1 MSFLYPTF
9 LFALFALLIPIIIH
23 LFNFRRYK
31 KVLFT
36 NVKFLKEI
44 QEETSSRSKLKHL
57 LVLLARLLALAALIF
72 AFAQPFIPNRL
83 ASQKNV
89 QKSVS
94 IYIDNSF
101 SMDAKSDEL
110 SLLDQAKDKA
120 TDIIKAYN
128 DETEFQILT
137 NDFEGKMQ
145 RLVTKDIALARVAE
159 IQISPKS
166 KKSDEVLSRQEQ
178 ALEVESN
185 AQKEFY
191 YISDF
196 QKNTFD
202 KITDT
207 LHSIHLLPLLAT
219 NTNNVYIDSVW
230 LSSPAQAIGEQ
241 LTVMIRLK
249 NTADE
254 EATRQVVLKIND
266 QVKGNITMTMPAQ
279 GMVVDTL
286 SFSLSEKGWQKGE
299 LSIEDFPITFDDS
312 YYFSFDVN
320 EQMKVLILDQGSGN
334 KYLNTV
340 FLSDNKFSWKNAN
353 VNSIEL
359 DHIAENNIII
369 LSNINTIREDLA
381 EALRTYVN
389 QGGTLFIFPGEN
401 IDKIVLNNF
410 LQTLNCD
417 QLSTWNTVA
426 DEVSSINTNEEEY
439 KDVFVK
445 IDENLDLPKVYK
457 YYTFVGGFTNKIELL
472 RMKNGQGLI
481 NKYKVGNGKVYLS
494 ASPCL
499 ETTTSLPLNAVF
511 IPLIYRTGLLSQ
523 AFVQSHFTI
532 GQDNHIEVSNVS
544 TKGDTDFRLKGT
556 QQELIPEQRNE
567 NGNLILTLGTL
578 INQAGFYELINSENK
593 VESIFAFNYNRAESD
608 LQFMSIE
615 DLKNAITSKN
625 VQIIENPHANIQ
637 DIARSISDGKRLWKY
652 FIIAALLF
660 LLLEIILL
668 RFWK

>member
-57 LVLLARLLALAALIF
+57 LVLLSRLLALAALVL
-72 AFAQPFIPNRL
+72 AFAQPFIPNKF
-83 ASQKNV
+83 ASQSNI
-89 QKSVS
+89 QKTVS
-94 IYIDNSF
+94 IYVDNSF
-101 SMDAKSDEL
+101 SMDAKTDEI
-110 SLLDQAKDKA
+110 SLLDQAKEKA
-120 TDIIKAYN
+120 TEIIKAYN
-128 DETEFQILT
+128 DETQFQVLT

-145 RLVTKDIALARVAE
+145 RLVSKDIALARVAE
-159 IQISPKS
+159 IKISPKT
-166 KKSDEVLSRQEQ
+166 KKSDEVLNRQEQ
-178 ALEVESN
+178 ALEVENN
-185 AQKEFY
+185 AQKEIY

-196 QKNTFD
+196 QKNAFD
-202 KITDT
+202 KISDT
-207 LHSIHLLPLLAT
+207 VNSIHLLPLTAT
-219 NTNNVYIDSVW
+219 STANIYIDSVW
-230 LSSPAQAIGEQ
+230 LSSPAQAIGEN
-241 LTVMIRLK
+241 LSVMIRMK
-249 NTADE
+249 NSSND
-254 EATRQVVLKIND
+254 EATRQILLKVND
-266 QVKGNITMTMPAQ
+266 QVKGNISITIPAQ
-279 GMVVDTL
+279 DMAIDTL
-286 SFSLSEKGWQKGE
+286 SFSVSEKGWQKGE
-299 LSIEDFPITFDDS
+299 LSIEDFPIVFDDI
-312 YYFSFDVN
+312 YNFSFDVN

-340 FLSDNKFSWKNAN
+340 FLGDNKFNWRNENINN
-353 VNSIEL
+353 VDL
-359 DHIAENNIII
+359 DKISENNIII
-369 LSNINTIREDLA
+369 LSNVNTIRENLA

-389 QGGTLFIFPGEN
+389 QGGALFIFPGEN
-401 IDKIVLNNF
+401 IDKIVFNNF

-417 QLSTWNTVA
+417 QLSTWNTIP
-426 DEVSSINTNEEEY
+426 DEVSSININEEEY

-523 AFVQSHFTI
+523 AFVRSHYTI
-532 GQDNHIEVSNVS
+532 GSDNHIEVNNIS
-544 TKGDTDFRLKGT
+544 TKGDTDFKLRGA

-567 NGNLILTLGTL
+567 NGNLILNLGTL
-578 INQAGFYELINSENK
+578 LTQAGFYDLINPEDK
-593 VESIFAFNYNRAESD
+593 VESIFAFNYNRQESN
-608 LQFMSIE
+608 LSFLSID
-615 DLKNAITSKN
+615 DLKNSITSKN
-625 VQIIENPHANIQ
+625 IQIIENPRENLQ
-637 DIARSISDGKRLWKY
+637 DIAQSISDGKRLWKY
-652 FIIAALLF
+652 FIIACLVFLLF
-660 LLLEIILL
+660 EIALL